1 MEPVML
7 VEVLDVHGQVRFQH
21 RRNGA
26 GQQLTIGRSLTCD
39 IVLDD
44 PYAATEHARLQLQD
58 DGRVQVEDLKTRN
71 GTRVQGK
78 RIDVAQ
84 GQSVQDAELIIGRT
98 RLRVRGNTGELP
110 AERVFSRNLLRR
122 RRMVLAMTGL
132 ALCLAFAVFLQWL
145 TVPERLAPRALVA
158 VLATCAVLAP
168 WVFVWALVS
177 RLTHGEWRVR
187 VHLAIAS
194 LAVAIGA
201 WGYWACGII
210 AFAFQ
215 WHWLPVP
222 MTIAAGLLAFAMTW
236 MHLRYATN
244 IRSSVA
250 AGLALLA
257 PPLLIGLWWLVGL
270 QRDPPSVNRLALG
283 PDVQPSALRLAP
295 STDLADY
302 LSDFASLKRAAR
314 DNRQASLLED
324 PLADADTDGELQPEV
339 IHP

>member
-1 MEPVML
+1 
-7 VEVLDVHGQVRFQH
+7 
-21 RRNGA
+21 
-26 GQQLTIGRSLTCD
+26 
-39 IVLDD
+39 
-44 PYAATEHARLQLQD
+44 
-58 DGRVQVEDLKTRN
+58 
-71 GTRVQGK
+71 
-78 RIDVAQ
+78 
-84 GQSVQDAELIIGRT
+84 
-98 RLRVRGNTGELP
+98 
-110 AERVFSRNLLRR
+110 VFSRNLLRR

-145 TVPERLAPRALVA
+145 AAPERLAPRVLVA
-158 VLATCAVLAP
+158 VLVTCAALAL

-194 LAVAIGA
+194 LTVAIGA
-201 WGYWACGII
+201 WGYWVSGLI

-215 WHWLPVP
+215 LHWLPVP

-236 MHLRYATN
+236 LHLRFATN
-244 IRSSVA
+244 IRSSMA

-283 PDVQPSALRLAP
+283 PDVQPAALRLAP
-295 STDLADY
+295 GTDLADY
-302 LSDFASLKRAAR
+302 LSDFAALKRAAR

-324 PLADADTDGELQPEV
+324 PLVDAE
-339 IHP
+339 